1 MEVGKMTDTVAG
13 IEAKIEAKIEVEI
26 EVCEAQ

>member
-1 MEVGKMTDTVAG
+1 MAVGKMTDTVAG
-13 IEAKIEAKIEVEI
+13 IEAKIEAKIEVKI